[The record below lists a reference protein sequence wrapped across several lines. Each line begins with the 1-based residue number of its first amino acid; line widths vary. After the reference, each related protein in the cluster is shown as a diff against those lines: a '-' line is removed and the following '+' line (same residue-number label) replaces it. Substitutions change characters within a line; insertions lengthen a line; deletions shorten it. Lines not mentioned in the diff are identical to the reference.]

1 MSLTP
6 NEFVEFL
13 KGMALGIEGTPSEQ
27 QWKII
32 LQKLTEIKK
41 EDERTSPI
49 REITRE
55 IEKVVK
61 PFRRKPPGTPPDIWV

>member
-32 LQKLTEIKK
+32 LQKLTEI
-41 EDERTSPI
+41 
-49 REITRE
+49 
-55 IEKVVK
+55 EK
-61 PFRRKPPGTPPDIWV
+61 RG